1 MAFELFGWQLKKSK
15 QEESQKKADSFVLPE
30 NQDGAVNVEG
40 VAGAYGAYIDFDATV
55 KNEFELVTRYRE
67 LSLLPDVD
75 FAIDD
80 IVNEMIVM
88 DGQSDAIKINLE
100 KVKLTKSVKARI
112 EEEFKNVLTLLDWNN
127 QAYEIVRKWYIDGR
141 LYYHIILDDSGKQK
155 GILELRYVDPR
166 QIRKVRE
173 IDREIDEAS
182 GIELVKVRDEYFT
195 YNARGIQFNA
205 PNSYSSVATM
215 GGIKI
220 TTDCVCYTHSGIV
233 DKYSASILSH
243 LHKAIKPI
251 NQLKMMED
259 ALVIYRIA
267 RAPERRIFYVDVGNL
282 PKTKADDYLR
292 SVMNRYRNKLQ
303 YNIETGEMKDE
314 RRFMSMLEDYWLPRR
329 EGSQGTSIET
339 LPGGENLGEM
349 QDVEYFQKKVYRALN
364 VPLSRLDS
372 NSGFQL
378 GRAAEIS
385 RDEVKFSKFIHRIRL
400 RFSQLFDELLKKQLI
415 LKKVIN
421 SDEWQSIKENIKY
434 DFNTDN
440 HFAELKQAE
449 IFKNR
454 LDILSQIDSFAG
466 KYYSIEWIRQNVLKQ
481 GDDDRKTIDAQIEQE
496 KQAREVQ
503 GDDNFDGNVET
514 SNSFKPKFSNEQN
527 PQDTQNRDSDAS
539 DTAELDADG
548 GDITEIYDP
557 LLDLELDT

>member
-1 MAFELFGWQLKKSK
+1 MAFEIFGWQVKKSK
-15 QEESQKKADSFVLPE
+15 EEEKQQKADSFVLPE

-88 DGQSDAIKINLE
+88 DGKDDAVKLNLE
-100 KVKLTKSVKARI
+100 KVKLNKAVKSKI
-112 EEEFKNVLTLLDWNN
+112 EEEFRNILTLLDWNN

-141 LYYHIILDDSGKQK
+141 LYFHIILDNKKIDK
-155 GILELRYVDPR
+155 GILELRYIDPR
-166 QIRKVRE
+166 QIRKIRE
-173 IDREIDEAS
+173 IDRQVDEKT
-182 GIELVKVRDEYFT
+182 GVELVSIRDEYFT
-195 YNARGIQFNA
+195 YNARGLEFNA
-205 PNSYSSVATM
+205 PNSYSSVASI
-215 GGIKI
+215 GGVKI
-220 TTDCVCYTHSGIV
+220 TTDSICYTHSGIV

-282 PKTKADDYLR
+282 PKSKADDYLR

-372 NSGFQL
+372 GAGFQL

-385 RDEVKFSKFIHRIRL
+385 RDEVKFAKFIHRIRL
-400 RFSQLFDELLKKQLI
+400 RFSHLFDELLKNQLI

-421 SDEWQSIKENIKY
+421 ADEWNSIREHIKY
-434 DFNTDN
+434 VYNTDN
-440 HFAELKQAE
+440 HFAELKESE
-449 IFKNR
+449 IFKSR
-454 LDILSQIDSFAG
+454 LELLTQIDSFAG
-466 KYYSIEWIRQNVLKQ
+466 KYYSVEWIRRNVLRQ
-481 GDDDRKTIDAQIEQE
+481 SDDEQE
-496 KQAREVQ
+496 QIDKEIKQEKTKYGVDQNNGNLESDGSASV
-503 GDDNFDGNVET
+503 DDNLDSSTERG
-514 SNSFKPKFSNEQN
+514 
-527 PQDTQNRDSDAS
+527 DSDTVS
-539 DTAELDADG
+539 EL
-548 GDITEIYDP
+548 YDP
-557 LLDLELDT
+557 LRDLDLDN

>member
-15 QEESQKKADSFVLPE
+15 EEEKQKKAESFVLPE

-67 LSLLPDVD
+67 LALLPDVD

-88 DGQSDAIKINLE
+88 DGAEDAVKLNLE
-100 KVKLTKSVKARI
+100 NVKLNKSVKTKI

-141 LYYHIILDDSGKQK
+141 LYFHIILDDARSEK
-155 GILELRYVDPR
+155 GILELRYIDPR
-166 QIRKVRE
+166 QIRKIRE
-173 IDREIDEAS
+173 IDREVDQET
-182 GIELVKVRDEYFT
+182 GIELVSVRDEYFT

-205 PNSYSSVATM
+205 PNSYSSVASV

-220 TTDCVCYTHSGIV
+220 STDCICYTHSGIV

-282 PKTKADDYLR
+282 PKSKADDYLR

-349 QDVEYFQKKVYRALN
+349 QDVEYFQKKVYRSLN

-400 RFSQLFDELLKKQLI
+400 RFSHLFDELLKKQLI

-421 SDEWQSIKENIKY
+421 SDEWNSIREKIKY
-434 DFNTDN
+434 TYNTDN
-440 HFAELKQAE
+440 HFAELKSAE
-449 IFKNR
+449 IFKSR
-454 LDILSQIDSFAG
+454 LELLGQIDSFAG
-466 KYYSIEWIRQNVLKQ
+466 KYYSVEWIRQNVLRQ
-481 GDDDRKTIDAQIEQE
+481 SDDDREQIDKQIKEEKTKYGTEVGGEQQASVDDGFKPQNNLDNTDNRDDSDTID
-496 KQAREVQ
+496 EV
-503 GDDNFDGNVET
+503 
-514 SNSFKPKFSNEQN
+514 
-527 PQDTQNRDSDAS
+527 
-539 DTAELDADG
+539 
-548 GDITEIYDP
+548 YDP
-557 LLDLELDT
+557 LDGLDLDN

>member
-1 MAFELFGWQLKKSK
+1 MAFELFGWQIKKSK

-88 DGQSDAIKINLE
+88 DGQTDAIKLNLE
-100 KVKLTKSVKARI
+100 KVKLTKPVKSKI
-112 EEEFKNVLTLLDWNN
+112 EDEFKNVLALLDWNT

-141 LYYHIILDDSGKQK
+141 LYYHIILDEKNAQK
-155 GILELRYVDPR
+155 GIVELRYIDPR

-173 IDREIDEAS
+173 IDREVDDAS
-182 GIELVKVRDEYFT
+182 GIELVRVRDEYFT

-220 TTDCVCYTHSGIV
+220 TSDCVCYTHSGIV

-400 RFSQLFDELLKKQLI
+400 RFSHLFDELLKKQLV
-415 LKKVIN
+415 LKNII
-421 SDEWQSIKENIKY
+421 STDEWYSIKDGIRY

-454 LDILSQIDSFAG
+454 LELLGQIDTFVG
-466 KYYSIEWIRQNVLKQ
+466 KYYSVEWIRQNVLKQ
-481 GDDDRKTIDAQIEQE
+481 SAEDRKQIDSQIQHE
-496 KQAREVQ
+496 KKSGEPSAL
-503 GDDNFDGNVET
+503 GDESTLENNGA
-514 SNSFKPKFSNEQN
+514 
-527 PQDTQNRDSDAS
+527 TQNNDSDTS
-539 DTAELDADG
+539 ESTGVD
-548 GDITEIYDP
+548 DIEEIYDP

>member
-1 MAFELFGWQLKKSK
+1 MAFEIFGWKINRSK
-15 QEESQKKADSFVLPE
+15 EEEKQKKAESFVLPE

-67 LSLLPDVD
+67 LALLPDVD

-88 DGQSDAIKINLE
+88 DGADDAVKINLE
-100 KVKLTKSVKARI
+100 KVKLNKSVRTKI
-112 EEEFKNVLTLLDWNN
+112 EEEFKNVLSLLDWNN

-141 LYYHIILDDSGKQK
+141 LYFHIILDEKSKNK
-155 GILELRYVDPR
+155 GILELRYIDPR
-166 QIRKVRE
+166 QIRKIRE
-173 IDREIDEAS
+173 IDREVDEKT
-182 GIELVKVRDEYFT
+182 GIELVSIRDEYFT
-195 YNARGIQFNA
+195 YNAKGIQFNA
-205 PNSYSSVATM
+205 PNSYSSVASI

-220 TTDCVCYTHSGIV
+220 ATDCVCYTHSGIV

-282 PKTKADDYLR
+282 PKSKADDYLR
-292 SVMNRYRNKLQ
+292 TVMNRYRNKLQ

-349 QDVEYFQKKVYRALN
+349 QDVEYFQKKVYRSLN

-385 RDEVKFSKFIHRIRL
+385 RDEVKFAKFIHRIRL
-400 RFSQLFDELLKKQLI
+400 RFSHLFDELLKKQLI
-415 LKKVIN
+415 LKNII
-421 SDEWQSIKENIKY
+421 SIDEWQQIRESIRY
-434 DFNTDN
+434 TYNTDN
-440 HFAELKQAE
+440 HFAELKESE
-449 IFKNR
+449 IIKSR
-454 LDILSQIDSFAG
+454 LELLSSLDSFAG
-466 KYYSIEWIRQNVLKQ
+466 KYYSVKWIRQNVLRQ
-481 GDDDRKTIDAQIEQE
+481 TEEEQE
-496 KQAREVQ
+496 QIDSQIKEEQTKYGTGVD
-503 GDDNFDGNVET
+503 GDT
-514 SNSFKPKFSNEQN
+514 SNQNSNSET
-527 PQDTQNRDSDAS
+527 PSIDENRGDSD
-539 DTAELDADG
+539 TVTEL
-548 GDITEIYDP
+548 YDP
-557 LLDLELDT
+557 MFDLDLDN

>member
-15 QEESQKKADSFVLPE
+15 EEQQQKKAESFVLPE

-40 VAGAYGAYIDFDATV
+40 VAGAYGGYIDFDATV

-80 IVNEMIVM
+80 IVNEMIVL
-88 DGQSDAIKINLE
+88 DGSSDAVKLNLE
-100 KVKLTKSVKARI
+100 QVKITKAVKTKI
-112 EEEFKNVLTLLDWNN
+112 EEEFRNILTLLDWNN

-141 LYYHIILDDSGKQK
+141 LYYHVILDEKNSTN
-155 GILELRYVDPR
+155 GIAELRYIDPR

-173 IDREIDEAS
+173 IDRQVDQNT
-182 GIELVKVRDEYFT
+182 GIELTNVKDEYFT
-195 YNARGIQFNA
+195 YNARGMQFTSNT
-205 PNSYSSVATM
+205 PNSYSPTATIA
-215 GGIKI
+215 GIKI
-220 TTDCVCYTHSGIV
+220 QSDCICYAHSGIV

-282 PKTKADDYLR
+282 PKTKADEYLR

-303 YNIETGEMKDE
+303 YNIETGEMKDD
-314 RRFMSMLEDYWLPRR
+314 RRFLSMLEDFWLPRR

-372 NSGFQL
+372 GAGFQL

-400 RFSQLFDELLKKQLI
+400 RFSHLFDELLKKQLV
-415 LKKVIN
+415 LKKIIN
-421 SDEWQSIKENIKY
+421 PDEWSTIREGIKF

-440 HFAELKQAE
+440 HFAELKETE
-449 IFKNR
+449 IFKSR
-454 LDILSQIDSFAG
+454 LELLQQIDSFAG
-466 KYYSIEWIRQNVLKQ
+466 KYYSQEWIRQHVLRQ
-481 GDDDRKTIDAQIEQE
+481 SAEDRREIDGQIQREQ
-496 KQAREVQ
+496 Q
-503 GDDNFDGNVET
+503 
-514 SNSFKPKFSNEQN
+514 NSSQT
-527 PQDTQNRDSDAS
+527 DVTQNDTENEIQTS
-539 DTAELDADG
+539 DTGIDDVLEL
-548 GDITEIYDP
+548 YDP
-557 LLDLELDT
+557 LADLELDN

>member
-15 QEESQKKADSFVLPE
+15 EEQQQKKAESFVLPE

-40 VAGAYGAYIDFDATV
+40 VAGAYGGYIDFDATV

-80 IVNEMIVM
+80 IVNEMVVL
-88 DGQSDAIKINLE
+88 DGSSDAVKINLE
-100 KVKLTKSVKARI
+100 KVKVSKSVKTKI
-112 EEEFKNVLTLLDWNN
+112 EEEFRNVLTLLDWNN
-127 QAYEIVRKWYIDGR
+127 QAYEIVKKWYIDGR
-141 LYYHIILDDSGKQK
+141 LYYHVILDDKNPTK
-155 GILELRYVDPR
+155 GIAELRYIDPR

-173 IDREIDEAS
+173 IDRQVDNDT
-182 GIELVKVRDEYFT
+182 GIELVNVKDEYFT
-195 YNARGIQFNA
+195 YNARGMQFMSNT
-205 PNSYSSVATM
+205 PNSYSPTATIA
-215 GGIKI
+215 GIKI
-220 TTDCVCYTHSGIV
+220 NTDCICYTHSGIV

-303 YNIETGEMKDE
+303 YNIETGEMKDD
-314 RRFMSMLEDYWLPRR
+314 RRFLSMLEDYWLPRR

-372 NSGFQL
+372 GAGFQL
-378 GRAAEIS
+378 GKAAEIS
-385 RDEVKFSKFIHRIRL
+385 RDEVKFAKFIHRIRL
-400 RFSQLFDELLKKQLI
+400 RFSHLFDELLEKQLV

-421 SDEWQSIKENIKY
+421 RDEWSSIREGIKF
-434 DFNTDN
+434 DFSTDN
-440 HFAELKQAE
+440 HFAELKEAE
-449 IFKNR
+449 IFRSR
-454 LDILSQIDSFAG
+454 LELLQQIDSFAG
-466 KYYSIEWIRQNVLKQ
+466 KYFSQEWIRQHVLHQTEEDRREINAQIQKEQ
-481 GDDDRKTIDAQIEQE
+481 QLVLQQQQQQTDAEGDDT
-496 KQAREVQ
+496 
-503 GDDNFDGNVET
+503 
-514 SNSFKPKFSNEQN
+514 
-527 PQDTQNRDSDAS
+527 AS
-539 DTAELDADG
+539 DTGIDDVL
-548 GDITEIYDP
+548 EIYDP
-557 LLDLELDT
+557 LADLELDN

>member
-1 MAFELFGWQLKKSK
+1 MAFEIFGYQIKKSK
-15 QEESQKKADSFVLPE
+15 EEQQQKKADSFVLPE

-88 DGQSDAIKINLE
+88 DGKDDAVKLNLE
-100 KVKLTKSVKARI
+100 KIKLNKSVKSKI
-112 EEEFKNVLTLLDWNN
+112 EEEFRNILTLLDWNN

-141 LYYHIILDDSGKQK
+141 LYFHIILDGTKIDK
-155 GILELRYVDPR
+155 GILELRYIDPR
-166 QIRKVRE
+166 QIRKIRE
-173 IDREIDEAS
+173 IDREVDEKT
-182 GIELVKVRDEYFT
+182 GVELVSIRDEYFT
-195 YNARGIQFNA
+195 YNARGIEFNA
-205 PNSYSSVATM
+205 PNSYSSVASI
-215 GGIKI
+215 GGVKI
-220 TTDCVCYTHSGIV
+220 TTDSICYTHSGIV

-282 PKTKADDYLR
+282 PKSKADDYLR

-372 NSGFQL
+372 GAGFQL

-385 RDEVKFSKFIHRIRL
+385 RDEVKFAKFIHRIRL
-400 RFSQLFDELLKKQLI
+400 RFSHLFDELLKKQLI

-421 SDEWQSIKENIKY
+421 VDEWNSIRENIKY
-434 DFNTDN
+434 VYNTDN
-440 HFAELKQAE
+440 HFAELKESE
-449 IFKNR
+449 IFKSR
-454 LDILSQIDSFAG
+454 LELLTQIDSFAG
-466 KYYSIEWIRQNVLKQ
+466 KYYSVEWIRRNVLRQ
-481 GDDDRKTIDAQIEQE
+481 SDDEQE
-496 KQAREVQ
+496 QIDSEIKEEKTKYGVDQNNGNLESDGSTSV
-503 GDDNFDGNVET
+503 DDNLDSSAERG
-514 SNSFKPKFSNEQN
+514 
-527 PQDTQNRDSDAS
+527 DSDTVS
-539 DTAELDADG
+539 EL
-548 GDITEIYDP
+548 YDP
-557 LLDLELDT
+557 LRDLDLDN

>member
-15 QEESQKKADSFVLPE
+15 EEEKQKKAESFVLPE

-88 DGQSDAIKINLE
+88 DGSEDAVKMNLE
-100 KVKLTKSVKARI
+100 QVKVNKSVKTAI
-112 EEEFKNVLTLLDWNN
+112 EKEFKTILSLLDWNN
-127 QAYEIVRKWYIDGR
+127 QAYEIVKKWYIDGR
-141 LYYHIILDDSGKQK
+141 LYYHIILDEANKNK
-155 GILELRYVDPR
+155 GISELRYIDPR
-166 QIRKVRE
+166 QIRKIRE
-173 IDREIDEAS
+173 IDREVDEKT
-182 GIELVKVRDEYFT
+182 GIELVSVRDEYFT

-205 PNSYSSVATM
+205 PNSYSSVASI

-220 TTDCVCYTHSGIV
+220 TTDAVCYTHSGIV
-233 DKYSASILSH
+233 DKYSAAILSH

-282 PKTKADDYLR
+282 PKSKADDYLR
-292 SVMNRYRNKLQ
+292 TVMNRYRNKLQ

-372 NSGFQL
+372 SSGFQL

-385 RDEVKFSKFIHRIRL
+385 RDEVKFAKFIHRIRL
-400 RFSQLFDELLKKQLI
+400 RFTHLFDELLKKQLI
-415 LKKVIN
+415 LKKII
-421 SDEWQSIKENIKY
+421 SAEEWDEIREGIKY
-434 DFNTDN
+434 TYNTDN
-440 HFAELKQAE
+440 HFAELKESE
-449 IFKNR
+449 IIKSR
-454 LDILSQIDSFAG
+454 LELLSAMDSFAG
-466 KYYSIEWIRQNVLKQ
+466 KYYSVKWIRQNVLRQTEEEQAEIDSEIKQ
-481 GDDDRKTIDAQIEQE
+481 EKTKYGDGVDSENQESSSVDDVNFNTQSSSASDDSDTID
-496 KQAREVQ
+496 EV
-503 GDDNFDGNVET
+503 
-514 SNSFKPKFSNEQN
+514 
-527 PQDTQNRDSDAS
+527 
-539 DTAELDADG
+539 
-548 GDITEIYDP
+548 YDP
-557 LLDLELDT
+557 TFDLDLDN